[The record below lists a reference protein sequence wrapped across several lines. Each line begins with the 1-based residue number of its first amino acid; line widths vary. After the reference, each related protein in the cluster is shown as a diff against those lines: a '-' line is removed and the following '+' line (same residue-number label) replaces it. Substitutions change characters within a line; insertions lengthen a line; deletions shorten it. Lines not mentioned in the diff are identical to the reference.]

1 MIVVSDT
8 SPVIALI
15 RINQIQLLPT
25 LFHEVVIPSAVREEL
40 SLARFT
46 EEELIIY
53 KSCNWLIE
61 KTVSD
66 TVILNADL
74 DKGEAE
80 AIVLAKQLHADF
92 LLIDETAG
100 RKVAMNEGVRII
112 GVIGLLLVAKEKGL
126 ITEVKILIDALIA
139 KSDFWIS
146 EKLYKNVLL
155 QAGE

>member
-25 LFHEVVIPSAVREEL
+25 LFHEVVIPTAVREEL

-61 KTVSD
+61 KTVSN